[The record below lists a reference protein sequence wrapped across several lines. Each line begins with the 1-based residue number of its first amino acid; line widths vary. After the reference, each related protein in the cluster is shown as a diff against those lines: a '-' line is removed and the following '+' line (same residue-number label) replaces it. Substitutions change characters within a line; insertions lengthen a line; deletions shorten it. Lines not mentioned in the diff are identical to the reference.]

1 LAAKAGTF
9 NMSLDLYY
17 KHRPEMKSAD
27 LLQWQSYTALGWV
40 IRKFSR
46 STVNHSGQVLDLAL
60 CKDLLDRMWTLEA
73 LEGGL
78 DINLIS
84 SRLEGYKGRVW
95 WHPLLAEYDEF
106 RTRIRSL
113 ALMRATEY
121 GHKSYDFGGLFK
133 NALGR
138 VSANARE
145 YFCSEFVYLNCR
157 DVGMPLGDW
166 PREIAP
172 RPGDMDRFKWWGT
185 GALIFDSE
193 NE

>member
-1 LAAKAGTF
+1 
-9 NMSLDLYY
+9 MSLDLYY
-17 KHRPEMKSAD
+17 KYRPEMQSAD
-27 LLQWQSYTALGWV
+27 LLQWQSDTLLGKL
-40 IRKFSR
+40 IRIWSKG
-46 STVNHSGQVLDLAL
+46 VNHSGQVLDLAL
-60 CKDLLDRMWTLEA
+60 CKDLLNRRWILEA

-95 WHPLLAEYDEF
+95 WHPLLPEYDEY
-106 RTRIRSL
+106 RPRIRNL
-113 ALMRATEY
+113 AVMRATEY
-121 GHKSYDFGGLFK
+121 GKKSYDYWGLVK
-133 NALGR
+133 NAICR

-172 RPGDMDRFKWWGT
+172 RPGDMAEFGWWGAGT
-185 GALIFDSE
+185 LIFDSK
-193 NE
+193 NG